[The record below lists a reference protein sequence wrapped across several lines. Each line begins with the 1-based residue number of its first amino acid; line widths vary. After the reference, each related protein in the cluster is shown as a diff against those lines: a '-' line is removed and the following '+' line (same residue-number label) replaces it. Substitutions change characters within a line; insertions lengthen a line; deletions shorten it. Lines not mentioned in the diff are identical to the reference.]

1 MRKYFGI
8 DNEHLVKNKY
18 RQCAYTHHMEARF
31 SFTNNNKS
39 ANKALNKAPRRKVQ
53 ILDNVLLLCFV
64 ELTE

>member
-8 DNEHLVKNKY
+8 DNEHLVQNKY
-18 RQCAYTHHMEARF
+18 RQCADTHHMEARF
-31 SFTNNNKS
+31 SFTNNK
-39 ANKALNKAPRRKVQ
+39 AQINKALNKAQKKSA

>member
-1 MRKYFGI
+1 
-8 DNEHLVKNKY
+8 
-18 RQCAYTHHMEARF
+18 MEARF

-39 ANKALNKAPRRKVQ
+39 ANKGQALEEKSA